1 MSPNDEV
8 FDNPTG
14 WISQHIRQ
22 YVESRGAKGHRYYGR
37 PALLLTTRGRRSG
50 KLRRTALYY
59 GEDEGRYI
67 LVGSDGGA
75 PRDPAWCLNVV
86 ANPAVVVQIRDETF
100 AALARLAGPDERPP
114 LWELM
119 TAIFPKYAAYQRK
132 AGREIPVV
140 IVERVRPG

>member
-1 MSPNDEV
+1 MRE
-8 FDNPTG
+8 
-14 WISQHIRQ
+14 HLHR
-22 YVESRGAKGHRYYGR
+22 YVATDGGNGHEWRGA
-37 PALLLTTRGRRSG
+37 PTLLLTTRGRRSG